1 MGRNQKLKPE
11 SLESK
16 ADNQNNLKKNVLIE
30 GKETKS
36 ETQIKESNKKR
47 DHSRSKKK
55 TQEFSQSEL
64 DALRNQYALS
74 QGVKEVKKET
84 AFIAHQT
91 KQTKEREN
99 DDNVKSSKH
108 IQVIPSDAS
117 KTEKSDNLLLK
128 EQDCIHDISIHDPCQ
143 SCENSQ
149 SHSTLKEFVPKKEE
163 RKKKIEK
170 PKEVHQ
176 DESLYEPIGQENP
189 AIASRNSKKEEL
201 ETKLEEVDAVSE
213 NKEKG
218 TDNIDKKEFDNSTQ
232 EGHLSSGG
240 ISSLADDFKD
250 FSSLKRKKKALNASQ
265 ENIQKEGFDKDTDDL
280 NFENMRFER
289 NDDMIGFDI
298 EMKTDT
304 SNPFVSEDEFE
315 EIQGS
320 DIGKTDTSKTDPD
333 VISPPPLPARRKH
346 SSTNSQT
353 INNSRPSQKEKKT
366 SFIKEWQKDLKEF
379 FSLGKKKKRDTS
391 SSRAST
397 SQQSVNDSR
406 HIDFSKY
413 EKDEGARAGL
423 QEGYPVKKL
432 DGFSSSSETEK
443 KTSDSK
449 KMDKMNEHSSPQED
463 VYGSSKDSNLSA
475 VDSQELCPKENEK
488 LGETE
493 SKSSAEKPRD
503 ESMER

>member
-1 MGRNQKLKPE
+1 MG
-11 SLESK
+11 
-16 ADNQNNLKKNVLIE
+16 
-30 GKETKS
+30 
-36 ETQIKESNKKR
+36 
-47 DHSRSKKK
+47 
-55 TQEFSQSEL
+55 
-64 DALRNQYALS
+64 
-74 QGVKEVKKET
+74 
-84 AFIAHQT
+84 
-91 KQTKEREN
+91 
-99 DDNVKSSKH
+99 
-108 IQVIPSDAS
+108 
-117 KTEKSDNLLLK
+117 
-128 EQDCIHDISIHDPCQ
+128 
-143 SCENSQ
+143 
-149 SHSTLKEFVPKKEE
+149 
-163 RKKKIEK
+163 
-170 PKEVHQ
+170 
-176 DESLYEPIGQENP
+176 
-189 AIASRNSKKEEL
+189 
-201 ETKLEEVDAVSE
+201 
-213 NKEKG
+213 
-218 TDNIDKKEFDNSTQ
+218 
-232 EGHLSSGG
+232 
-240 ISSLADDFKD
+240 
-250 FSSLKRKKKALNASQ
+250 SQ

-320 DIGKTDTSKTDPD
+320 DIGKTDTSKTDLD

-353 INNSRPSQKEKKT
+353 TNNNRPSQKEKKT

-397 SQQSVNDSR
+397 SQQSDNDSR

-423 QEGYPVKKL
+423 QEGYSVKKL
-432 DGFSSSSETEK
+432 DGFSSSSDTEK

-449 KMDKMNEHSSPQED
+449 KFDGMNEHSPPQED

-488 LGETE
+488 LQETE
-493 SKSSAEKPRD
+493 CKSSAEKPRD
-503 ESMER
+503 ESMERRKKKRKDRRKTNSESSCTKVEMPSINLCDEGSSSQDHRDMKDTSVSKASHEGSMENKKKSLAPLEIQNDSSQNVQMRNQNKHSKSSKTVSETKVEENKGSKPKVIVPSPQGIPRPKPSKRSQTGIV

>member
-1 MGRNQKLKPE
+1 MSKVLNTFKSFHQMSVRLK
-11 SLESK
+11 
-16 ADNQNNLKKNVLIE
+16 
-30 GKETKS
+30 
-36 ETQIKESNKKR
+36 
-47 DHSRSKKK
+47 
-55 TQEFSQSEL
+55 
-64 DALRNQYALS
+64 
-74 QGVKEVKKET
+74 
-84 AFIAHQT
+84 
-91 KQTKEREN
+91 
-99 DDNVKSSKH
+99 
-108 IQVIPSDAS
+108 
-117 KTEKSDNLLLK
+117 KSDNLLLK

-143 SCENSQ
+143 SCEKSQ

-213 NKEKG
+213 NKERG
-218 TDNIDKKEFDNSTQ
+218 TDNNDKKVTLEIDTKEFDNSTQ

-280 NFENMRFER
+280 NFENMRVER

-298 EMKTDT
+298 EMKNDT

-353 INNSRPSQKEKKT
+353 INNNRPSQKEKKT

-397 SQQSVNDSR
+397 SQQSDNDSR

-423 QEGYPVKKL
+423 HEGYSVKKL
-432 DGFSSSSETEK
+432 DGFSSSEAEK

-449 KMDKMNEHSSPQED
+449 KLDGMNE
-463 VYGSSKDSNLSA
+463 LS
-475 VDSQELCPKENEK
+475 
-488 LGETE
+488 
-493 SKSSAEKPRD
+493 
-503 ESMER
+503 